1 MRWRLPFI
9 ARNLPP
15 EGGRG
20 RRFWRVAC
28 IATILVLLTT
38 AFVLD
43 HLYPPYQG
51 RLRDQSTLV
60 LAADGQV
67 LRPFATADGAWRFPT
82 EIARVD
88 AKLLRYLKAYED
100 QRFDL
105 HPGIDPLAMLRA
117 ASQAVVH
124 GQIVSGASTLTMQ
137 TARLLEPR
145 PRGLTA
151 KAIESLRA
159 LQLTWR
165 WGRARVLDTYLTL
178 APYGGNLE
186 GVRAASLAYFG
197 KEPTRL
203 TEAEAA
209 LLVALPQS
217 PERLRPDRFPDAA
230 HAARDKVLARLYA
243 AGELDQAEYTAAL
256 AEAVP
261 QHRRPALAD
270 APHLAERLR
279 SAYPGQAEIASNID
293 RALQLRLQDMLRKN
307 AHTLEPGATIAAL
320 VVANEGRKVLA
331 YVGSADYFDRLQFG
345 PIDMVQAVRSPGSA
359 LKPFIYGMAFD
370 QLAVHPETIML
381 DQPMR
386 FGDYAPENFDRLFRG
401 EIPAREA
408 LQLSLNLPAVALMDA
423 VGAPPFARR
432 LTDAGYPLTLPRDAG
447 RPGLPIALGGV
458 GVTLEQMVGLYAA
471 LADEGRAAPLS
482 FTTDNAT
489 ATQSKLMG
497 PLGAYYVT
505 DILEDT
511 PPPPS
516 WLAAGNRR
524 QGSRIAYK
532 TGTSYGYRDAW
543 AIGYTQDYT
552 IGIWVGRPDGSFS
565 AGRMGRDA
573 AAPLLFEV
581 FDQLPQSGSALAATP
596 PKGALL
602 VGHNALPPNLRR
614 FRTAQELAA
623 PLMPR
628 NPLRIAFPLDGV
640 TMMLAKA
647 AETPQPFVLKA
658 EGGKLPLR
666 WMVNGKAVGSQP
678 YLRQTQWDPDGR
690 GAHRVTVIDAS
701 GQSTS
706 AEIWLK

>member
-1 MRWRLPFI
+1 V
-9 ARNLPP
+9 
-15 EGGRG
+15 
-20 RRFWRVAC
+20 RFGIVALG
-28 IATILVLLTT
+28 IATFLLTT
-38 AFVLD
+38 LLALD

-67 LRPFATADGAWRFPT
+67 LRAFATADGAWRFPT
-82 EIARVD
+82 EVARVD
-88 AKLLRYLKAYED
+88 PKFLRYLKAYED

-117 ASQAVVH
+117 GGQAIAH
-124 GQIVSGASTLTMQ
+124 GRVVSGASTLTMQ

-145 PRGLTA
+145 PRNLAA

-159 LQLTWR
+159 LQLTWA

-186 GVRAASLAYFG
+186 GIRAASLGYFG
-197 KEPTRL
+197 KEPTHL

-217 PERLRPDRFPDAA
+217 PERLRPDRFPLAA
-230 HAARDKVLARLYA
+230 QAARDKVLRRLHA
-243 AGELDQAEYTAAL
+243 AGIINESDLAAAL
-256 AEAVP
+256 AETVP
-261 QHRRPALAD
+261 MARRAALAD

-279 SAYPGQAEIASNID
+279 AAHPGEWEIPTAID
-293 RALQLRLQDMLRKN
+293 RALQRRLQDMLAKAARE
-307 AHTLEPGATIAAL
+307 LEPGATIAAL
-320 VVANEGRKVLA
+320 VVENKGRKVRA
-331 YVGSADYFDRLQFG
+331 YLGSADYFDRRQFG
-345 PIDMVQAVRSPGSA
+345 PIDMVSAVRSPGSA
-359 LKPFIYGMAFD
+359 LKPFIYAMAFD
-370 QLAVHPETIML
+370 QLSVHPETIMI

-386 FGDYAPENFDRLFRG
+386 FGDYAPENFDKLFRG

-408 LQLSLNLPAVALMDA
+408 LQLSLNLPAVALLDA

-432 LTDAGYPLTLPRDAG
+432 LADAGYPLTLPKDAG

-458 GVTLEQMVGLYAA
+458 GVTLEGMVGLYAA
-471 LADEGRAAPLS
+471 LADEGRARPLDFGDRVPPPFAKS
-482 FTTDNAT
+482 IV
-489 ATQSKLMG
+489 G

-524 QGSRIAYK
+524 DGSRVAYK

-543 AIGYTQDYT
+543 AIGYTRDYT
-552 IGIWVGRPDGSFS
+552 IGVWVGRPDGSFS
-565 AGRMGRDA
+565 AGRMGRGA
-573 AAPLLFEV
+573 AAPLLFEI
-581 FDQLPQSGSALAATP
+581 FDQLPPGASALAATP
-596 PKGALL
+596 PDGALL
-602 VGHNALPPNLRR
+602 VGQNALPPNLKR
-614 FRTAQELAA
+614 FTVAPDMTLTALA
-623 PLMPR
+623 R
-628 NPLRIAFPLDGV
+628 NQLRISFPLDGA
-640 TMMLAKA
+640 TMMLAKKA
-647 AETPQPFVLKA
+647 DAPLPFVLKA

-666 WMVNGKAVGSQP
+666 WLVNGRAVESLP

-690 GAHRVTVIDAS
+690 GAHRVTVIDS
-701 GQSTS
+701 TGKSTS

>member
-1 MRWRLPFI
+1 MWWRRHPDP
-9 ARNLPP
+9 RTLPP
-15 EGGRG
+15 EGGRRG
-20 RRFWRVAC
+20 RWRLVA
-28 IATILVLLTT
+28 IGSVLVVLLAT
-38 AFVLD
+38 ALALD
-43 HLYPPYQG
+43 YLYPPFQG

-67 LRPFATADGAWRFPT
+67 LRAFATADGAWRFPT
-82 EIARVD
+82 EVSRVD
-88 AKLLRYLKAYED
+88 PKFLRYLKAYED

-117 ASQAVVH
+117 AGQAMAH
-124 GQIVSGASTLTMQ
+124 GEIVSGASTLTMQ

-145 PRGLTA
+145 RRDLTA
-151 KAIESLRA
+151 KAIETLRA
-159 LQLTWR
+159 LQLTYR
-165 WGRARVLDTYLTL
+165 WGRDRVLDTYLTL

-186 GVRAASLAYFG
+186 GIRAASLAYFA
-197 KEPTRL
+197 KEPSHL

-209 LLVALPQS
+209 LLVVLPQS
-217 PERLRPDRFPDAA
+217 PERLRPDRYPAA
-230 HAARDKVLARLYA
+230 ARVARDKVLARLLT
-243 AGELDQAEYTAAL
+243 AGEIDKASYDAAV

-261 QHRRPALAD
+261 QRRRPALAD
-270 APHLAERLR
+270 APHLAERMR
-279 SAYPGQAEIASNID
+279 RAQPGKSEIATHID
-293 RALQLRLQDMLRKN
+293 RALQVRLQDMLRKAARN
-307 AHTLEPGATIAAL
+307 LEPGATIAAL
-320 VVANEGRKVLA
+320 VVQNEGRKVRA
-331 YVGSADYFDRLQFG
+331 YLGSADYFDRLQFG

-370 QLAVHPETIML
+370 QLVVHPETIMV

-386 FGDYAPENFDRLFRG
+386 FGDYAPENFDHLFRG

-432 LTDAGYPLTLPRDAG
+432 LADAGYPLTLPKDAG

-458 GVTLEQMVGLYAA
+458 GITLERMVGLYAA
-471 LADEGRAAPLS
+471 LADEGRALPLN
-482 FTTDNAT
+482 FAEDQHQLAAT
-489 ATQSKLMG
+489 HLLDA
-497 PLGAYYVT
+497 LGAYYVT

-543 AIGYTQDYT
+543 AIGYTRDYT
-552 IGIWVGRPDGSFS
+552 IGVWVGRPDGSFS

-573 AAPLLFEV
+573 AAPMLFEI
-581 FDQLPQSGSALAATP
+581 FDQLPQSGSALASSP
-596 PKGALL
+596 PDGALL
-602 VGHNALPPNLRR
+602 VGQNALPANLRR
-614 FRTAQELAA
+614 FKTAQDFASPVSERA
-623 PLMPR
+623 R
-628 NPLRIAFPLDGV
+628 LRIAFPLDGA
-640 TMMLAKA
+640 TMMLATKA
-647 AETPQPFVLKA
+647 DSALPFVLKA

-666 WMVNGKAVGSQP
+666 WMVNGRAVGSQP
-678 YLRQTQWDPDGR
+678 YLRQTQWDPEGR